1 MVNNIKVQRRKEILH
16 IINDEKKQVSSQQ
29 ELIIELKQ
37 RGFKVTQST
46 ISRDLKALNIDRE
59 SSISATYH
67 VLNNINDNI
76 SVNKM
81 VNVFRRVIVDM
92 IIDEKLICIKTIH
105 GMAPIVGEMIDCM
118 DDKRIA
124 GTVASGNTVFTL
136 CRSNCGCKQV
146 LNMLMNLLNNK
157 EKSIMKTNSKS

>member
-1 MVNNIKVQRRKEILH
+1 MVDNVKVQRRKEILH

-46 ISRDLKALNIDRE
+46 ISRDLKALNIDRGT
-59 SSISATYH
+59 SISSTYH
-67 VLNNINDNI
+67 VLNINNNT

-81 VNVFRRVIVDM
+81 INVFRRVIVDM
-92 IIDEKLICIKTIH
+92 IIDEKLICIRTIN

-118 DDKRIA
+118 NDNRIA
-124 GTVASGNTVFTL
+124 GTIASGNTVFTL
-136 CRSNCGCKQV
+136 CRSNCGGKQV
-146 LNMLMNLLNNK
+146 LNMLVNLLNSK
-157 EKSIMKTNSKS
+157 EKNVIETNSNR